1 MENVLS
7 QEELDQLVKDA
18 EEKTAARNKAVY
30 LLQDAKA
37 RYVKEKTR
45 ARSKKAAMDREEMLK
60 SPRFKCLDDYERR
73 EDIMD
78 AYGWDIISSA
88 DVDRLEALWDEREQI
103 KNHVDDNGD
112 YSDLVTKALWEAHKV
127 LMELWQDEI
136 DEAEVT
142 AKKWKE
148 ERQKAEMEAKAWLDK
163 QNEEYLK
170 FMGGQQV

>member
-1 MENVLS
+1 MEKVLS

-18 EEKTAARNKAVY
+18 EAKNAARNRAIY

-60 SPRFKCLDDYERR
+60 SPRFKCLEEYERK

-78 AYGWDIISSA
+78 AYGWDIITSA

-112 YSDLVTKALWEAHKV
+112 YSDLVTKALWEAHKT
-127 LMELWQDEI
+127 LIELWQDEI

-170 FMGGQQV
+170 FMGGQ

>member
-1 MENVLS
+1 MEKTLS
-7 QEELDQLVKDA
+7 QEELEQLVKDA
-18 EEKTAARNKAVY
+18 EAKNAARNRAIY

-60 SPRFKCLDDYERR
+60 SPRFKCLDEYERK

-78 AYGWDIISSA
+78 AYGWEIITSA

-112 YSDLVTKALWEAHKV
+112 YSDLVTKALWEAHKC
-127 LMELWQDEI
+127 LIELWQDEI

-170 FMGGQQV
+170 FMGGQ